1 MTAAADLA
9 GPDLAGPDLRTH
21 HRPVV
26 DKQVSARD
34 AVRLVRDG
42 DHIAIGGTLY
52 SRTPMALL
60 FELLRTGRT
69 GLTLSRPLACHE
81 TELFLASGAAERV
94 VTSWVGIG
102 LRWGLSPVLRHYV
115 ENGLARY
122 DEWSHLALGLRY
134 KAAAMGVPFL
144 PTRTM
149 LGSDLAERTGT
160 QRVSCPY
167 TGEELVAVPALVPDV
182 TILHVHRADVYGNVQ
197 VDGYRHMDVDMARA
211 ARRVIV
217 SAEEIVAP
225 DVIEARPGATMLP
238 HFTVDAVVE
247 ARFGSYPHECYGRYE
262 ADFEH
267 FDDYVAL
274 LREHGADGARRY
286 VESNVLAHA
295 DFAGFLAAAGGDR
308 LRRLAAAA
316 RELTPSA
323 SRRGAAQERPAGER
337 EAQ

>member
-1 MTAAADLA
+1 MAARQALADLR
-9 GPDLAGPDLRTH
+9 PS
-21 HRPVV
+21 HRPVG
-26 DKQVSARD
+26 DKRVSARE
-34 AVRLVRDG
+34 AVSLIRDG
-42 DHIAIGGTLY
+42 DHIAVGGTLY

-81 TELFLASGAAERV
+81 TDLFLASGAAQQV

-134 KAAAMGVPFL
+134 RAAAMGVPFL

-149 LGSDLAERTGT
+149 LGSDLAERNQA

-167 TGEELVAVPALVPDV
+167 TGEELLAIPALVPDV
-182 TILHVHRADVYGNVQ
+182 AILHVHRADVYGNVQ
-197 VDGYRHMDVDMARA
+197 VDGYRHMDADMAKA

-217 SAEEIVAP
+217 SAEEIVGP
-225 DVIEARPGATMLP
+225 EVIEAAPGATMLP
-238 HFTVDAVVE
+238 HFTIDAVVE
-247 ARFGSYPHECYGRYE
+247 APFGAYPHECYGRYE
-262 ADFEH
+262 ADTGH

-274 LREHGADGARRY
+274 LREHGPDGARRY
-286 VESNVLAHA
+286 VESNVLAHE
-295 DFAGFLAAAGGDR
+295 DFDGFLQAAGAGR
-308 LRRLAAAA
+308 LRKLAEAA
-316 RELTPSA
+316 RELTP
-323 SRRGAAQERPAGER
+323 
-337 EAQ
+337 

>member
-1 MTAAADLA
+1 MTPRQALADLR
-9 GPDLAGPDLRTH
+9 PS
-21 HRPVV
+21 HRPVG
-26 DKQVSARD
+26 DKQVSARE
-34 AVRLVRDG
+34 AVSLVRDG

-81 TELFLASGAAERV
+81 TDLFLASGAAQQV

-134 KAAAMGVPFL
+134 RAAAMGVPFL

-149 LGSDLAERTGT
+149 LGSDLAERNQA

-167 TGEELVAVPALVPDV
+167 TGEELLAVPALVPDV
-182 TILHVHRADVYGNVQ
+182 AILHVHRADVYGNVQ

-217 SAEEIVAP
+217 SAEEIVGSE
-225 DVIEARPGATMLP
+225 VIEAAPGATMLP

-247 ARFGSYPHECYGRYE
+247 APFGAYPHECYGRYE
-262 ADFEH
+262 ADTGH

-274 LREHGADGARRY
+274 LREHGPDGARRY
-286 VESNVLAHA
+286 VESNVLAHE
-295 DFAGFLAAAGGDR
+295 DFDGFLQAAGAAR
-308 LRRLAAAA
+308 LRELAKAA
-316 RELTPSA
+316 RELTP
-323 SRRGAAQERPAGER
+323 
-337 EAQ
+337 

>member
-1 MTAAADLA
+1 MTVPRALQ
-9 GPDLAGPDLRTH
+9 DLRPS
-21 HRPVV
+21 HRPVA
-26 DKQVSARD
+26 DKQVSARE
-34 AVRLVRDG
+34 AVSMVRDG

-81 TELFLASGAAERV
+81 TDLFLASGAAQRV

-115 ENGLARY
+115 ENGLAAY

-134 KAAAMGVPFL
+134 RAAAMGVPFL

-149 LGSDLAERTGT
+149 LGSELAERNQT

-167 TGEELVAVPALVPDV
+167 TGEELLAVPALVPDV

-217 SAEEIVAP
+217 SAEEIVGP
-225 DVIEARPGATMLP
+225 EVIEAEPAATMLP

-247 ARFGSYPHECYGRYE
+247 APFGAYPHECYGRYE
-262 ADFEH
+262 ADTGH

-274 LREHGADGARRY
+274 LREHGPDGARRY
-286 VESNVLAHA
+286 VESNVLAHE
-295 DFAGFLAAAGGDR
+295 DFDGFLQAAPAGRLRELAEAAG
-308 LRRLAAAA
+308 
-316 RELTPSA
+316 ELTP
-323 SRRGAAQERPAGER
+323 
-337 EAQ
+337 

>member
-1 MTAAADLA
+1 MTPPQALQ
-9 GPDLAGPDLRTH
+9 DLRPS
-21 HRPVV
+21 HRPVT
-26 DKQVSARD
+26 DKQVSARE
-34 AVRLVRDG
+34 AVSLVRDG
-42 DHIAIGGTLY
+42 DHIAVGGTLY

-81 TELFLASGAAERV
+81 TDLFLASGAAQRV

-134 KAAAMGVPFL
+134 RAAAMGVPFL

-149 LGSDLAERTGT
+149 LGSDLAERNHAE
-160 QRVSCPY
+160 RVTCPY
-167 TGEELVAVPALVPDV
+167 TGEELLAVPALVPDV
-182 TILHVHRADVYGNVQ
+182 TILHVHRADVHGNVQ

-225 DVIEARPGATMLP
+225 EIIEAVPGATMLP

-247 ARFGSYPHECYGRYE
+247 APFGAYPHECYGRYE
-262 ADFEH
+262 ADTGH

-274 LREHGADGARRY
+274 LREHGPDGARRY
-286 VESNVLAHA
+286 VESNVLAHE
-295 DFAGFLAAAGGDR
+295 DFDGFLQAAGAGR
-308 LRRLAAAA
+308 LRELAEAA
-316 RELTPSA
+316 RELTP
-323 SRRGAAQERPAGER
+323 
-337 EAQ
+337 

>member
-1 MTAAADLA
+1 VT
-9 GPDLAGPDLRTH
+9 
-21 HRPVV
+21 
-26 DKQVSARD
+26 VSAAQPGSVPPVTHRLVAD
-34 AVRLVRDG
+34 KLVTAREAVLLVRDG

-81 TELFLASGAAERV
+81 TELFLACGAAERI

-115 ENGLARY
+115 ENGLASY

-149 LGSDLAERTGT
+149 LGSGLADRTGT

-167 TGEELVAVPALVPDV
+167 TGEELLAVPALAPDV
-182 TILHVHRADVYGNVQ
+182 TILHAHRADVYGNVQ

-225 DVIEARPGATMLP
+225 EVIEAAPGSTMLP

-247 ARFGSYPHECYGRYE
+247 APFGSYPHECYGRYE
-262 ADFEH
+262 ADFRH

-274 LREHGADGARRY
+274 LREHGPDGARRY
-286 VESNVLAHA
+286 VDRNVLGQA
-295 DFAGFLAAAGGDR
+295 DFAGFLETAGAGR
-308 LRRLAAAA
+308 LD
-316 RELTPSA
+316 ELT
-323 SRRGAAQERPAGER
+323 RAAQELTSRAGNTT
-337 EAQ
+337 

>member
-1 MTAAADLA
+1 MTPPQALQ
-9 GPDLAGPDLRTH
+9 DLRPS
-21 HRPVV
+21 HRPVT
-26 DKQVSARD
+26 DKQVSARE
-34 AVRLVRDG
+34 AVSLVRDG
-42 DHIAIGGTLY
+42 DHIAVGGTLY

-81 TELFLASGAAERV
+81 TDLFLASGAAQRV

-102 LRWGLSPVLRHYV
+102 LRWGLSPVLRHYA

-134 KAAAMGVPFL
+134 RAAAMGVPFL

-149 LGSDLAERTGT
+149 LGSDLAERNHA

-167 TGEELVAVPALVPDV
+167 TGEELLAVPALVPDV
-182 TILHVHRADVYGNVQ
+182 TILHVHRADMYGNVQ

-225 DVIEARPGATMLP
+225 DIIEAVPGATMLP

-247 ARFGSYPHECYGRYE
+247 APFGAYPHECYGRYE
-262 ADFEH
+262 ADTGH

-274 LREHGADGARRY
+274 LREHGPDGARRY
-286 VESNVLAHA
+286 VESNVLAHE
-295 DFAGFLAAAGGDR
+295 DFDGFLRAAGAGR
-308 LRRLAAAA
+308 LRELAEAA
-316 RELTPSA
+316 RELTP
-323 SRRGAAQERPAGER
+323 
-337 EAQ
+337 

>member
-1 MTAAADLA
+1 VIMALAHARADQA
-9 GPDLAGPDLRTH
+9 DH

-26 DKQVSARD
+26 DKRVSARE
-34 AVRLVRDG
+34 AVSLVRDG

-60 FELLRTGRT
+60 FELLRTGRS

-81 TELFLASGAAERV
+81 TDLFLACGAAERV

-149 LGSDLAERTGT
+149 LGSDLAERAGAR
-160 QRVSCPY
+160 RVSCPY
-167 TGEELVAVPALVPDV
+167 SGEQLLAVPALVPDV
-182 TILHVHRADVYGNVQ
+182 TILHVHRADAFGNVQ
-197 VDGYRHMDVDMARA
+197 VDGYRHMDADMARA

-217 SAEEIVAP
+217 SAEEIVDP
-225 DVIEARPGATMLP
+225 DVIEAAPGATMLP

-247 ARFGSYPHECYGRYE
+247 APFGAYPHECYGRYE
-262 ADFEH
+262 ADFGH

-274 LREHGADGARRY
+274 LRRDGPDGARRY

-295 DFAGFLAAAGGDR
+295 DFAAFLDAAGPDR
-308 LRRLAAAA
+308 LQRLAKAA
-316 RELTPSA
+316 RELTEA
-323 SRRGAAQERPAGER
+323 GDAA
-337 EAQ
+337 

>member
-1 MTAAADLA
+1 VTAAPAW
-9 GPDLAGPDLRTH
+9 PDLQPQ
-21 HRPVV
+21 HRPVA
-26 DKQVSARD
+26 DKQVSARE
-34 AVRLVRDG
+34 AVGLVGDG

-81 TELFLASGAAERV
+81 TDLFLASGAAERV
-94 VTSWVGIG
+94 VSSWVGIG

-115 ENGLARY
+115 ENSLARY

-149 LGSDLAERTGT
+149 LGSDLAERAGA
-160 QRVSCPY
+160 QRVTCPY
-167 TGEELVAVPALVPDV
+167 TGEALLAIPALVPDV

-197 VDGYRHMDVDMARA
+197 VDGYRHMDADMARA

-217 SAEEIVAP
+217 SAEEIVGP
-225 DVIEARPGATMLP
+225 DVIAAAPGATMLP

-247 ARFGSYPHECYGRYE
+247 APFGAYPHECYGRYE
-262 ADFEH
+262 ADVAH
-267 FDDYVAL
+267 FDDYVTL
-274 LREHGADGARRY
+274 LREHGPDGARRY
-286 VESNVLAHA
+286 VESNVLAHE
-295 DFAGFLAAAGGDR
+295 DFAGFLETMGADR
-308 LRRLAAAA
+308 LQELARAA
-316 RELTPSA
+316 RELVP
-323 SRRGAAQERPAGER
+323 
-337 EAQ
+337 